1 MLDIPISTDLPG
13 VDQLPC
19 HDRRNDDW
27 DFGSGL
33 AEDGEIYFDDCASLA
48 NHRQELPKIIPSI
61 AARIGLDQFIYM
73 QGLSG
78 KRYVFSSINLA
89 QIELYGEAIVV
100 ASKSGSSSPIWTG
113 MSSAVPQKI
122 VSDCISNGDVEFH
135 VHLLAQSDVERRAVL
150 MDLGGTFVSAQSGND
165 NDFASNSSLRSRIP
179 MDRNCSTV
187 WKI

>member
-1 MLDIPISTDLPG
+1 MLNLSIPIDLPG

-19 HDRRNDDW
+19 RNRPNDDW
-27 DFGSGL
+27 DFQPGL
-33 AEDGEIYFDDCASLA
+33 AEDGEIYFDDCANPAS
-48 NHRQELPKIIPSI
+48 HRRELPKIVPSI
-61 AARIGLDQFIYM
+61 AVQIGLDQFIYM

-78 KRYVFSSINLA
+78 KRYVFSSISVE
-89 QIELYGEAIVV
+89 QMELYGEAIVV

-113 MSSAVPQKI
+113 MSNAVPQQI

-135 VHLLAQSDVERRAVL
+135 VHLLAQSEVERRNVL
-150 MDLGGTFVSAQSGND
+150 MDLGLSFFSAQSGD
-165 NDFASNSSLRSRIP
+165 DKDFASNSSLRSRIP